1 MAQQAVSGVNKLCTR
16 MKRRTDVF
24 DFIYQTIGIVWL
36 FMMLFTTRLF
46 TVVKTAMLVFLVFVA
61 VVEIIYKTIPIVR
74 KHIRYV
80 VAFAI
85 FSFLSLVIGGI
96 SGFDF
101 NMSSEF
107 PLIQYYIITPFCVLF
122 LATVIGRSERRK
134 EFLWKA
140 LIAMT
145 ALLAVLDVM
154 KVGTAMIG
162 MSLPFLGFID
172 LASATMTEEL
182 AVRASNETS
191 LLFLLPIIL
200 FLLLNEEKSAKKLV
214 LYLISIGFGF
224 VYAFISGRKILYI
237 EIALTIV
244 YSLWYLKTHKKIK
257 NTPPNLRRGIKPLI
271 IWGAILLVFGIVAY
285 SDKIFGYIS
294 AAVGIDDIGRFAY
307 DTVINGLSSGAGGV
321 TKRMGN
327 IDALM
332 EMFYDSP
339 IWGNG
344 LNSYAANSLACDT
357 SKWSYEVSFIAWLAQ
372 TGIIGMMFLAVLA
385 IYITKRLHR
394 FGKRGDVRYDALM
407 VGFLCFMLASASNP
421 MIYLVWPWTIVDAY
435 CIQTRYA

>member
-1 MAQQAVSGVNKLCTR
+1 M
-16 MKRRTDVF
+16 
-24 DFIYQTIGIVWL
+24 
-36 FMMLFTTRLF
+36 
-46 TVVKTAMLVFLVFVA
+46 
-61 VVEIIYKTIPIVR
+61 
-74 KHIRYV
+74 
-80 VAFAI
+80 
-85 FSFLSLVIGGI
+85 
-96 SGFDF
+96 
-101 NMSSEF
+101 
-107 PLIQYYIITPFCVLF
+107 
-122 LATVIGRSERRK
+122 
-134 EFLWKA
+134 
-140 LIAMT
+140 
-145 ALLAVLDVM
+145 
-154 KVGTAMIG
+154 
-162 MSLPFLGFID
+162 
-172 LASATMTEEL
+172 
-182 AVRASNETS
+182 
-191 LLFLLPIIL
+191 
-200 FLLLNEEKSAKKLV
+200 
-214 LYLISIGFGF
+214 
-224 VYAFISGRKILYI
+224 
-237 EIALTIV
+237 
-244 YSLWYLKTHKKIK
+244 
-257 NTPPNLRRGIKPLI
+257 RRGIKPLI

-421 MIYLVWPWTIVDAY
+421 MIYLVWPWTIVAAY